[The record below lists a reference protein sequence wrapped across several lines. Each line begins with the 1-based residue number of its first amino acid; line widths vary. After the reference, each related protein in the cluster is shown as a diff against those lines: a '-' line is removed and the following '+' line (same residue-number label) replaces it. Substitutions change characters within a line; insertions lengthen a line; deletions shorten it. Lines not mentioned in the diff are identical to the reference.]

1 MATNVTT
8 TPVKNTVIYQA
19 FITPNSIG
27 ANQILAAV
35 PGLKIRVLSAAI
47 VTTAANSVKFQ
58 SAANDISA
66 LWPLGANGGF
76 VLPYNEHGWVQTNA
90 GEALNINLSNA
101 TSTGVHVQ
109 YIVL

>member
-1 MATNVTT
+1 MATNVTS
-8 TPVKNTVIYQA
+8 TPIKNTVIYQA

-35 PGLKIRVLSAAI
+35 PGYKIRVVAAAI

-76 VLPYNEHGWVQTNA
+76 VLPYNDHGWVQTNA
-90 GEALNINLSNA
+90 GEALNINLSAA